1 MTEELRQNII
11 DFQLGK
17 LSKEELTLR
26 LPFNME
32 KKHENLEILIDGVIE
47 SKDSEGVEFGLT
59 LIWLLEENKEF
70 TDLIHKIILQPWHSR
85 YEDLIHDIQRRKENT
100 SVPIIK
106 EVIQQKFDFLESYET
121 GTGQFISQCGYAL
134 FSIGTDDAINTI
146 TELSNS
152 DNEMIKREM
161 NYQLKRLAKNP
172 DTEDSDKTPRW
183 WT

>member
-11 DFQLGK
+11 DFRLGK
-17 LSKEELTLR
+17 LSKNELTTR
-26 LPFNME
+26 LPFDVE
-32 KKHENLEILIDGVIE
+32 KKHENLKILIDGIIE
-47 SKDSEGVEFGLT
+47 SKDSEDVELGLT
-59 LIWLLEENKEF
+59 LIRLLEVNKEF
-70 TDLIHKIILQPWHSR
+70 TDLIHKIIVQPWHSR
-85 YEDLIHDIQRRKENT
+85 YEELIHDIQKRKENK

-106 EVIQQKFDFLESYET
+106 EVIQYKFDFLESYET

-172 DTEDSDKTPRW
+172 DSEDTCKTPRW